1 MGRKRQKRLLVRNID
16 KTMSFKEIQFE
27 LDPLLEKDSIF
38 IMELPLSKLVLM
50 NDANFLWFLLIPRR
64 EGVHEVFELCEEDL
78 LQLNKESNYLLK
90 ELKTFYK
97 GKKMNV
103 ANLGNI
109 VPQLH
114 IHHIVRYE
122 DDLAWPGPIWGIQ
135 DAKPYKEL
143 ERSLIVEEV
152 RELMKKEFG
161 GKYV

>member
-1 MGRKRQKRLLVRNID
+1 
-16 KTMSFKEIQFE
+16 MSFNEIQFE

-64 EGVHEVFELCEEDL
+64 EGVHEVFELCEQDL
-78 LQLNKESNYLLK
+78 LQLNKESNFLLK
-90 ELKTFYK
+90 ELKEHYK

-122 DDLAWPGPIWGIQ
+122 DDLAWPGPIWGSQ
-135 DAKPYKEL
+135 ETKTYSDL
-143 ERSLIVEEV
+143 ERETIVEEV
-152 RELMKKEFG
+152 RKLMSKEFG
-161 GKYV
+161 DKNV